1 VAVFGW
7 NFCIALAAGNS
18 TIWKPSP
25 TTPLYVYSLVSK
37 YGGAND
43 RCAIAIAKLIE
54 PILIRNGLPG
64 AAAALVCGDIDV
76 GKELVG
82 SEDIPLGMCSPFS
95 ALDSKWKAN
104 GSEFH
109 RE

>member
-1 VAVFGW
+1 MIQVAVFGW

-25 TTPLYVYSLVSK
+25 TTPLYVHSPYSTN
-37 YGGAND
+37 GEADD
-43 RCAIAIAKLIE
+43 RCAIAITKLIE

-82 SEDIPLGMCSPFS
+82 SEDIPLGMCLPPFR
-95 ALDSKWKAN
+95 L
-104 GSEFH
+104 
-109 RE
+109 

>member
-1 VAVFGW
+1 M
-7 NFCIALAAGNS
+7 
-18 TIWKPSP
+18 
-25 TTPLYVYSLVSK
+25 YED
-37 YGGAND
+37 AND
-43 RCAIAIAKLIE
+43 RCAIAITKLIE

-64 AAAALVCGDIDV
+64 AAAALVCGDIEV

-82 SEDIPLGMCSPFS
+82 SEDIPLGMCPLLQLVWS
-95 ALDSKWKAN
+95 SKSRAN

>member
-1 VAVFGW
+1 MSIPIF
-7 NFCIALAAGNS
+7 F
-18 TIWKPSP
+18 PD
-25 TTPLYVYSLVSK
+25 
-37 YGGAND
+37 ANG
-43 RCAIAIAKLIE
+43 RCAIAITKLIE

-82 SEDIPLGMCSPFS
+82 SEDIPLGMCLMILKSCRV
-95 ALDSKWKAN
+95 AN